1 MLMKLYDTDDK
12 DNVIRKHL
20 TNEVEYNIKFKDK
33 ANVRTPVIILK
44 SDTFISSNYAYIPD
58 FGRYYFIRDIQVF
71 PNKIY
76 QLSLRCDVLES
87 FKDDILNAFA
97 TIIKSNNGNSYIN
110 ENYVKEVRKTVNTI
124 DFEKPFLDTDNPVY
138 ILITG
143 KGAV

>member
-1 MLMKLYDTDDK
+1 MLMKLYNTRDK
-12 DNVIRKHL
+12 DNVIRKRL
-20 TNEVEYNIKFKDK
+20 TDETSYNIKFKDR
-33 ANVRTPVIILK
+33 ANVRTPIIILK
-44 SDTFISSNYAYIPD
+44 SDTFIDNNYAYIPD

-87 FKDDILNAFA
+87 FKQDILNAYA
-97 TIIKSNNGNSYIN
+97 TIIRSNNGNNYIDQ
-110 ENYVKEVRKTVNTI
+110 NYVKEVRKQVSTV
-124 DFEKPFLDTDNPVY
+124 DFEKPFNNYDEPEY